1 MNRELCAIPLLPAPS
16 QRDKAAVSVRGM
28 TFRIGLAAFVL
39 GAALLA
45 GCAGDAP
52 LRDAPP
58 PLRPADVRAQIVGL
72 MPAGTADRTG
82 WATDIYA
89 ALSAL
94 EVSPTPANICAVL
107 AVIEQESTY
116 RADPEVPKLGQ
127 IAWGEIDRRAERL
140 GVPAAAVHL
149 ALKLPS
155 SNGKSYAE
163 RIDAVKTEKELSLIF
178 EDLIDRVP
186 LGKRLFASWNPVR
199 TGGPMQ
205 VGIAF
210 AERHAQERSYP
221 YPVPESIRHE
231 VFTRRGGLYFGIAHL
246 LGYPANYDKLVYRYA
261 DFNAGHYA
269 SRNAAFQ
276 NAVSI
281 ASGIPLDL
289 DGDLVRHG
297 DDDGKPGATEL
308 AVRSLARRLEMGNG
322 AIREA
327 LEQGDGLAF
336 ERSELY
342 RRVFELADRAERQPV
357 PRAVLPRIV
366 LKSPKITRKLTTE
379 WFANRVDERQRKC
392 LVRAAA
398 T

>member
-1 MNRELCAIPLLPAPS
+1 MKPVSGLPILLVQARRSGIGSAVLCL
-16 QRDKAAVSVRGM
+16 V
-28 TFRIGLAAFVL
+28 
-39 GAALLA
+39 LLA

-52 LRDAPP
+52 LREAPP
-58 PLRPADVRAQIVGL
+58 PRPADVRAQIVSL
-72 MPAGTADRTG
+72 MPASTADRAG

-89 ALSAL
+89 ALTAL
-94 EVSPTPANICAVL
+94 DIAPTAANICAVL

-127 IAWGEIDRRAERL
+127 LAWGEIDRRAERL

-149 ALKLPS
+149 ALKWPS

-163 RIDAVKTEKELSLIF
+163 RIDAVKTEQDLSLIF

-186 LGKRLFASWNPVR
+186 LGKRLFAGWNPVR

-210 AERHAQERSYP
+210 AERHTQQRSYP
-221 YPVPESIRHE
+221 YPVAESIRHE
-231 VFTRRGGLYFGIAHL
+231 VFSRRGGLYFGIAHL

-289 DGDLVRHG
+289 DGDLMRRG

-308 AVRSLARRLEMGNG
+308 AVRSMARRIDMGHG

-336 ERSELY
+336 ERSELH
-342 RRVFELADRAERQPV
+342 RRVFEQADRSERQPV
-357 PRAVLPRIV
+357 PRAMLPRIV

-392 LVRAAA
+392 LARAAA

>member
-1 MNRELCAIPLLPAPS
+1 MSPKGTSFGASLAPS
-16 QRDKAAVSVRGM
+16 KRDTASVSARGIAFRFGTRFGLLAV
-28 TFRIGLAAFVL
+28 
-39 GAALLA
+39 ALLA
-45 GCAGDAP
+45 GCASDIP
-52 LRDAPP
+52 LREAPP
-58 PLRPADVRAQIVGL
+58 RPTDVRAQIVGL
-72 MPAGTADRTG
+72 MPAGTADRAG

-94 EVSPTPANICAVL
+94 EISPTPANICAVL
-107 AVIEQESTY
+107 AVVEQESTY

-140 GVPAAAVHL
+140 GVPAVAVHL

-155 SNGKSYAE
+155 SNGMSYAE
-163 RIDAVKTEKELSLIF
+163 RIDMVKTEKDLSLIF

-221 YPVPESIRHE
+221 YPVPDSIRHE
-231 VFTRRGGLYFGIAHL
+231 VFSRRGGLYFGIAHL
-246 LGYPANYDKLVYRYA
+246 LGYPANYDRLVYRYA

-276 NAVSI
+276 NAVSV

-289 DGDLVRHG
+289 DGDLVRRG

-308 AVRSLARRLEMGNG
+308 AVRSLARRLDMGHG

-357 PRAVLPRIV
+357 PRAMLPRIV

-392 LVRAAA
+392 LARAAG